1 MKDKKFMLLIE
12 NDGETLFY
20 STNKKKDIDEL
31 IPIFFESETA
41 TKMTLYHKSGTG
53 YEVIAQE
60 NKRKIGF

>member
-12 NDGETLFY
+12 NDGKTLFY

-31 IPIFFESETA
+31 IPVFFQSETA
-41 TKMTLYHKSGTG
+41 IKMTLFQKVGVG